1 VNTVETPESVQLDLR
16 GEVCP
21 FLLVRTK
28 QALLDL
34 SRGARLEVTF
44 DYPLAC
50 KTLPRWAKSEGFRA
64 SAAHKIGEGLWRL
77 ALGKEEEAPKGV
89 APSA

>member
-1 VNTVETPESVQLDLR
+1 VNTVKTPESVQLDLR

-28 QALLDL
+28 QALLNL
-34 SRGARLEVTF
+34 SQGARLEVTF
-44 DYPLAC
+44 DYPLARN
-50 KTLPRWAKSEGFRA
+50 TLPRWAKSEGFRA
-64 SAAHKIGEGLWRL
+64 GMAHEVDEGLWRL
-77 ALGKEEEAPKGV
+77 ALDKEEAMPKSV